1 MPAGR
6 ESRAEVAVR
15 AADDASEFERARRR
29 EEERPLVEAAI
40 RGSAAAFEALYRL
53 HVGHVHGL
61 CLRMTAHPATAED
74 CTQETFVQAWRSLPS
89 FGYRSAFGTWL
100 HRIAVNAVLAHGR
113 RRREATG
120 ADRPID
126 EVVADTLADP
136 SLGEDA
142 AVIDLEE
149 AIRRLPPGA
158 RDVLVLTGIYG
169 YSHEEAA
176 AMLGLA
182 VGTCKSQLHRA
193 RRLLGERLALEEEP

>member
-1 MPAGR
+1 M
-6 ESRAEVAVR
+6 R
-15 AADDASEFERARRR
+15 AANDESEFERAHRLA
-29 EEERPLVEAAI
+29 EERRLVEAAI
-40 RGSAAAFEALYRL
+40 GGSTSAFERLYRL

-74 CTQETFVQAWRSLPS
+74 CTQETFVQAWRSLSS
-89 FGYRSAFGTWL
+89 FGFRSAFGTWL
-100 HRIAVNAVLAHGR
+100 HRIAVNSVLAHGR

-126 EVVADTLADP
+126 VVVADTLADP
-136 SLGEDA
+136 TLGEDA

-193 RRLLGERLALEEEP
+193 RRLLGQQLAQQEER

>member
-1 MPAGR
+1 MT
-6 ESRAEVAVR
+6 EVRVR
-15 AADDASEFERARRR
+15 ASDDENEFERARRLA
-29 EEERPLVEAAI
+29 EERRLVEAAAG
-40 RGSAAAFEALYRL
+40 GSTAAFEALYRL

-74 CTQETFVQAWRSLPS
+74 CTQEAFVQAWRGLAS
-89 FGYRSAFGTWL
+89 FGHRSAFGTWL

-120 ADRPID
+120 GERSID
-126 EVVADTLADP
+126 EMVADTLEDA
-136 SLGEDA
+136 SLGDDA
-142 AVIDLEE
+142 AVMDLEA

-158 RDVLVLTGIYG
+158 REVLVLTGIYG

-193 RRLLGERLALEEEP
+193 RRLLGERLAQEEEQ

>member
-1 MPAGR
+1 
-6 ESRAEVAVR
+6 VQVR
-15 AADDASEFERARRR
+15 AADDDDELGRARRR
-29 EEERPLVEAAI
+29 SEERSLVDAAA
-40 RGSAAAFEALYRL
+40 RGSTTAFEALYRL

-89 FGYRSAFGTWL
+89 FGFRSAFGTWL
-100 HRIAVNAVLAHGR
+100 HRIAVNAVLAQGR

-120 ADRPID
+120 GERSID
-126 EVVADTLADP
+126 ETVAETLADA
-136 SLGEDA
+136 SLGDDA
-142 AVIDLEE
+142 AVIDLEA

-158 RDVLVLTGIYG
+158 REVLVLTGIYG

-193 RRLLGERLALEEEP
+193 RRLLGERLAHEERP